1 MGHHTHTHRHMD
13 IERYIRQKGWNITRF
28 SCGHFCFSAV
38 LGSKRFMANFTV
50 ADSNLHSQT
59 HGHKGKSIGRNLLQ
73 RPERRRKWSRL
84 SSHLTPTPTHC
95 IRRGVHTTRNTI
107 EWHSITTQL
116 AYMCWLLVV
125 KTLTHW
131 INQIKYLN
139 KVNKKPAWRRKNS
152 KAIPKKNKQIFL
164 YTKIRGFFL
173 VMDDGAKS
181 IDDNAT

>member
-1 MGHHTHTHRHMD
+1 LCTAITKTSGAPQLVNQNMDMDYNARVKMGHHTHTHRHMD

-107 EWHSITTQL
+107 E
-116 AYMCWLLVV
+116 
-125 KTLTHW
+125 
-131 INQIKYLN
+131 
-139 KVNKKPAWRRKNS
+139 
-152 KAIPKKNKQIFL
+152 
-164 YTKIRGFFL
+164 
-173 VMDDGAKS
+173 
-181 IDDNAT
+181 